1 MANVVRAGVAPRAV
15 ECAPSPRT
23 ISIGT
28 GTIEGWLCVPSEENA
43 REDDVSV
50 RSEEPQRGGEA
61 AKTVVKLGRPL
72 VSWASGSS
80 NDGAEH

>member
-1 MANVVRAGVAPRAV
+1 MANVVSAGVAPRAV
-15 ECAPSPRT
+15 ECASPRT

-28 GTIEGWLCVPSEENA
+28 GTIEGRLCVPSEENA
-43 REDDVSV
+43 REDVSV
-50 RSEEPQRGGEA
+50 RSEEPQSGGA

-72 VSWASGSS
+72 VSWACGSS